1 MRGTQ
6 LHHESWKALFD
17 DKEHSCLL
25 VPILVLAHEHDP
37 DPEMRPSI
45 NIDVERREKLIL
57 GIAES
62 VTAIYRYFAPERQR
76 MEARFN
82 AERTAY
88 RQTKRNIG
96 RNRL

>member
-1 MRGTQ
+1 MRGTH
-6 LHHESWKALFD
+6 LHHESWNELFN
-17 DKEHSCLL
+17 DKEYSCLL

-57 GIAES
+57 GIAAS
-62 VTAIYRYFAPERQR
+62 VPAIYRYFAPQRQR
-76 MEARFN
+76 MEARFD

-88 RQTKRNIG
+88 RQAKRKIG
-96 RNRL
+96 CNRL